1 MHGKLLVRIWPLPI
15 VVIFLLIFILY
26 EVGFRINITSSM
38 PIGLYLL
45 CEAKDLKNDD
55 LVAVKLPPEIISQG
69 LERGYIKTKDTILVK
84 QLIAL
89 PGDKVIYKNNQL
101 LVDDIYTYKCVVT
114 AKDGQGRDMKPLK
127 EGTYTL
133 GNNEYLVLGKNDDS
147 WDSRYFGPIER
158 KNLINRVKLILTF

>member
-1 MHGKLLVRIWPLPI
+1 
-15 VVIFLLIFILY
+15 
-26 EVGFRINITSSM
+26 M

-45 CEAKDLKNDD
+45 CEAKDLKNGD

-89 PGDKVIYKNNQL
+89 PGDKAIYKNNQL
-101 LVDDIYTYKCVVT
+101 LVDDIYTYRCAVT
-114 AKDGQGRDMKPLK
+114 AKDGQGRHMKPLK

-147 WDSRYFGPIER
+147 WDSRYFGTIKR
-158 KNLINRVKLILTF
+158 DNILNRVLLILAF

>member
-1 MHGKLLVRIWPLPI
+1 MHGKLLVRIWPMPI
-15 VVIFLLIFILY
+15 VLVFLAIFILY

-55 LVAVKLPPEIISQG
+55 LVAVKLPPEQLSLG

-89 PGDKVIYKNNQL
+89 PGDKVLYKDKQITVNGIF
-101 LVDDIYTYKCVVT
+101 VYKCSAT
-114 AKDGQGRDMKPLK
+114 AKDGQGRNMNPLK
-127 EGTYTL
+127 EGIYTL
-133 GNNEYLVLGKNDDS
+133 GDNEYWVLGKNDDS
-147 WDSRYFGPIER
+147 WDSRYFGLIER
-158 KNLINRVKLILTF
+158 KTLINRVKLILAF